1 MAQVVAIN
9 TRLEFRKYVFRFCTS
24 RLQLDGRW
32 SLKGRGGP
40 SLFGNSNEVF
50 MIFQERTIYGIK
62 AFFGDGHL
70 YKLPSECSLPS
81 LPVNVTH

>member
-1 MAQVVAIN
+1 VAQVLA
-9 TRLEFRKYVFRFCTS
+9 TDTHLEIRKYVFRFCTS
-24 RLQLDGRW
+24 CLQLDSRW
-32 SLKGRGGP
+32 SLKRRGGP

-50 MIFQERTIYGIK
+50 MIFKERTIYGIK

-81 LPVNVTH
+81 LPVNATH

>member
-1 MAQVVAIN
+1 MAQVRA
-9 TRLEFRKYVFRFCTS
+9 TDTHPEFRKYVFRFCTS
-24 RLQLDGRW
+24 WLQLDGRW
-32 SLKGRGGP
+32 SLKGWGVP

-50 MIFQERTIYGIK
+50 MIFKERTIYGIK

-81 LPVNVTH
+81 LPVNATH

>member
-1 MAQVVAIN
+1 MEQVLA
-9 TRLEFRKYVFRFCTS
+9 TDTHLEFRMYVFRFCTS
-24 RLQLDGRW
+24 CLQLDGRW

-40 SLFGNSNEVF
+40 SLFGNFNEVF
-50 MIFQERTIYGIK
+50 MIFKERTIYGIK

-81 LPVNVTH
+81 LPVNASH